1 MKIGILDDRPDE
13 RATTTTIIS
22 RNLRDPKW
30 SVVEVPLFPS
40 PARIVEWLAHEE
52 VNVLVA
58 DQVLSDNPQHQ
69 VVNYQG
75 HDVVQEV
82 RRRLP
87 DMPVYMITAYQ
98 DNADVEANLG
108 RMEEM
113 VPRGKL
119 GAQAP
124 VLVERM
130 KRAGETFER
139 RYRDALSRMS
149 ELSKKKATETLT
161 KAEADELKALQMSMS
176 LADTSDSRRALLP
189 QLEQQVEKLAQL
201 RAKAAGLLKSKK
213 AKQ

>member
-13 RATTTTIIS
+13 LATTMTIIS
-22 RNLRDPKW
+22 RNLHDDKW
-30 SVVEVPLFPS
+30 HVVEVPLLAS
-40 PARIVEWLAHEE
+40 PARIVEWLAHES

-58 DQVLSDNPQHQ
+58 DQVLSDNSRHQ
-69 VVNYQG
+69 AVNYQG
-75 HDVVQEV
+75 HEVIQEV
-82 RRRLP
+82 RRHLP
-87 DMPVYMITAYQ
+87 DMPVYMITAFK

-139 RYRDALSRMS
+139 RYRDALSRLS
-149 ELSKKKATETLT
+149 ELSRKKATEALSKPET
-161 KAEADELKALQMSMS
+161 EELHALQETMA
-176 LADTSDSRRALLP
+176 LADTSDSRSRLLP
-189 QLEQQVEKLAQL
+189 ELEQQLGKLAELQ
-201 RAKAAGLLKSKK
+201 AKAERLLRRKRGTK
-213 AKQ
+213 